1 MAAAISRTGR
11 ARDLI
16 AAGLRGDYVLHVSTL
31 VLRETEGNI
40 IAKAPHAL
48 DMLIYITNALPAPV
62 TPSLTAVEDAM
73 RLVEPKDAPIVAAA
87 VLVKADYLASY
98 DRRHL
103 LAKRMEIEQ
112 AYGIMTATP
121 DDILRETQP

>member
-16 AAGLRGDYVLHVSTL
+16 VAGLRGEYILHISTL

-40 IAKAPHAL
+40 IAKTPHAL
-48 DMLIYITNALPAPV
+48 DLLTSITNALPEPV
-62 TPSLTAVEDAM
+62 KPPLA
-73 RLVEPKDAPIVAAA
+73 LVEHAMQLVDPKDAPIVAAA
-87 VLVKADYLASY
+87 VFLKVDYLASY

-103 LAKRMEIEQ
+103 LAKRAEIEE
-112 AYGIMTATP
+112 AYGIVTATP
-121 DDILRETQP
+121 DDILRETEP

>member
-11 ARDLI
+11 ARELI
-16 AAGLRGDYVLHVSTL
+16 AAGLRGDYTLHVSTL
-31 VLRETEGNI
+31 VLRETERNI

-48 DMLIYITNALPAPV
+48 AMLAALTNALPAPV
-62 TPSLTAVEDAM
+62 TPPLASVEHAM
-73 RLVEPKDAPIVAAA
+73 QLVEPKDAPIVAAA

-103 LAKRMEIEQ
+103 LAKRAEIAE
-112 AYGIMTATP
+112 AYGIVTATP